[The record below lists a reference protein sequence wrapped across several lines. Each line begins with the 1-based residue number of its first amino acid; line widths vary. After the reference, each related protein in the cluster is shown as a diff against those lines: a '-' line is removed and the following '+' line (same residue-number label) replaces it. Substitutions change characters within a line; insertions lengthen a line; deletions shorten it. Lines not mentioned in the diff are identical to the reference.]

1 VQGFACAVG
10 ELMKV
15 DKALISS
22 KEQSR
27 YLRFFLPSWRELE
40 PMKHGI
46 KGSLCSNRAEFRLVM
61 VRHRIGVEKRK
72 TCSVVDLDENYPED
86 KLINS

>member
-1 VQGFACAVG
+1 MAKGQIEFEKFEGKELD

-15 DKALISS
+15 VNALISS

-27 YLRFFLPSWRELE
+27 YLRFFWFCWRELL

-61 VRHRIGVEKRK
+61 VRHRIGVEKKKELLSRR
-72 TCSVVDLDENYPED
+72 S
-86 KLINS
+86 

>member
-1 VQGFACAVG
+1 MQGFACAVG
-10 ELMKV
+10 ELMNV

-27 YLRFFLPSWRELE
+27 YLRFFLFCWRELV

-46 KGSLCSNRAEFRLVM
+46 KRSLCGNSAGFGLEM
-61 VRHRIGVEKRK
+61 VHNVIGVEKRK
-72 TCSVVDLDENYPED
+72 TFSIVDLDENFPED
-86 KLINS
+86 